1 MLRPSVR
8 WLETRQER
16 FKTAR
21 TDDVKALMDYAI
33 VTSWQA
39 ITKAIFPFAIDK
51 DLLKLVRLFNGFKM
65 IPGSRLLKAGDHRMC
80 F

>member
-1 MLRPSVR
+1 MR
-8 WLETRQER
+8 WLESRQER

-21 TDDVKALMDYAI
+21 TDDVKALLNYAI

-39 ITKAIFPFAIDK
+39 IMKAIFPFAINK

-65 IPGSRLLKAGDHRMC
+65 IPGSRPLKAGDHQTC